1 MVLIKKTT
9 ILLLLAAMGFTT
21 ITTLLSSCQGS
32 GNRKGSELDVG
43 FKQAV
48 ENAETFKNIQLDSA
62 RHYAYE
68 AHSLVCEVQGEL
80 KKHTSILLLSEIRFL
95 QFGASDR
102 LYKKVESCESW
113 FRERKFY
120 KKAFKANLLR
130 LEIKS
135 FLRGSHNVADDIDGL
150 IQTANLS
157 ESNNAKAHAYYFKM
171 DKRDYTRKWE
181 DDIQILDSARLFA
194 TRSNDS
200 VLLAKIRIMSV
211 LPINGSPASLDSSHL
226 SLKQAEDWN
235 NSELKCMSYA
245 SIGKRFSPSRRLDS
259 ALFYLQKGIKES
271 DKLGSL
277 VFKMKNTQEMTLA
290 YMYSFEYDSVIN
302 SGNEGLKLAR
312 KVQNGHS
319 ERRILDDISSAWLKK
334 GEYSKSITT
343 LIMAM
348 KIAKEMNSKQG
359 VFTLKR
365 RLLALLTKTKR
376 FEEADKVFDEMLLTV
391 SKKERNSVNDVDRAG
406 VYYRKGHLERT
417 KKNLDTALFFYRK
430 STEYFKLYD
439 LRGTKR
445 LYVEEAIL
453 LTLLELKQYEKARE
467 KYEFIVKSFPKI
479 SLNNFQFLHMK
490 GQLFFNLNEFDKAIL
505 ALKSSLDKG
514 QGKFLDLHYKSCF
527 TLSEIY
533 EKIGDYRQ
541 ALLYN
546 RKGLELKK
554 EHDQDKDELELE
566 KVQFK
571 YELSQKETE
580 IQKLDIE
587 SLKQK
592 KSIDKQENTLQ
603 TRRLYI
609 IFLCILLVL
618 LAVIV
623 ISISRRAK
631 ETIVRK
637 ELQRSSLEKEQ
648 QIERLKTEES
658 ERTIELKNQL
668 FANISHEFRTPLTLI
683 QVPVEELM
691 VHASLEDQ
699 NSLQVVK
706 RNADH
711 LLVMVDEILE
721 LTRLDSGNTEISKK
735 SFDIHAFI
743 REFQMNFEPVFRQN
757 SIEFEID
764 LPKEEYRVL
773 ADEYRLKMVLNN
785 LLKNA
790 FHHTP
795 KKGVIRMEVVA
806 NREEETLELAL
817 FNSGDWIDEAF
828 LPTIFDRY
836 ARSKEK
842 EYSGYGIGLSFCK
855 QIISLHDGE
864 INARNVDGGVLLSFS
879 IPTKFDLV
887 EISMVP
893 IDEPNIHPIDESVEN
908 RENTILIVE
917 DNPEVQN
924 LLKDVLSGQYDIILA
939 ANGEEGIEK
948 AMEDQPDLI
957 ISDIMM
963 PKVGGTE
970 LAATLKENFS
980 TSHIP
985 IILLTAKSAGHDRIT
1000 GLETGADDYLT
1011 KPFSPKE
1018 LKVRVRNL
1026 IKQREKLQRR
1036 FSKNVFLMP
1045 DEISSNSLDQEFLI
1059 RATDIVE
1066 AKLLNSGFNVE
1077 KFCRELSLNRNSVHQ
1092 KLKSLIGL
1100 SASQFIKSVKL
1111 KKATTFLADERI
1123 SIVEVS
1129 ELSGFN
1135 NRQAFNKA
1143 FKDQFE
1149 MTPSEYR
1156 KECLD
1161 MTK

>member
-1 MVLIKKTT
+1 MLLSKYTN
-9 ILLLLAAMGFTT
+9 ILLLLAVMGFTT
-21 ITTLLSSCQGS
+21 IAALLNSCQDS
-32 GNRKGSELDVG
+32 ADRKGSELGEG
-43 FKQAV
+43 FKEAI

-68 AHSLVCEVQGEL
+68 AHSLACEIQGEL
-80 KKHTSILLLSEIRFL
+80 EKHTSVLLLSEIRFL

-102 LYKKVESCESW
+102 LFKKVKSCESW

-120 KKAFKANLLR
+120 KKAFRANLVR
-130 LEIKS
+130 LEIIS
-135 FLRGSHNVADDIDGL
+135 FLKGGDNASEDIEGL
-150 IQTANLS
+150 IETAVLS
-157 ESNNAKAHAYYFKM
+157 KSNSAKAQAYYFKM

-181 DDIQILDSARLFA
+181 DDVHILDSARMFA
-194 TRSNDS
+194 AKANDS

-211 LPINGSPASLDSSHL
+211 LSVNGSAQSYDSTFL
-226 SLKQAEDWN
+226 SLKQALEWN
-235 NSELKCMSYA
+235 SPELKCMSYQSLGLEYMPNA
-245 SIGKRFSPSRRLDS
+245 NLTDSAIHYLDKGIESARKWSSKPHELLLRAYKVFTYTYVSMMDSAIHIGKNVIGIAEQVKNRNVELKLHRSLAQAMFLKEELSKGIVHAQKTVSVAETMGDEMAMYSSKQVLSTYLIRTERYADAEVFADEMYEWAKKREETHVNDMLIS
-259 ALFYLQKGIKES
+259 NALFLKGKIKMLQLDLDQALYFYDKAEKKLASHTGNNKFYVQCTVFSLLLKKEAYNQALEYYNFMNSEYTNIYLQRSNFLYLKG
-271 DKLGSL
+271 KLMFHLNRSS
-277 VFKMKNTQEMTLA
+277 EA
-290 YMYSFEYDSVIN
+290 VI
-302 SGNEGLKLAR
+302 A
-312 KVQNGHS
+312 
-319 ERRILDDISSAWLKK
+319 
-334 GEYSKSITT
+334 
-343 LIMAM
+343 
-348 KIAKEMNSKQG
+348 
-359 VFTLKR
+359 
-365 RLLALLTKTKR
+365 
-376 FEEADKVFDEMLLTV
+376 
-391 SKKERNSVNDVDRAG
+391 
-406 VYYRKGHLERT
+406 
-417 KKNLDTALFFYRK
+417 
-430 STEYFKLYD
+430 
-439 LRGTKR
+439 
-445 LYVEEAIL
+445 
-453 LTLLELKQYEKARE
+453 
-467 KYEFIVKSFPKI
+467 
-479 SLNNFQFLHMK
+479 
-490 GQLFFNLNEFDKAIL
+490 LNEFLSADKSEGEKVHYDIRTMLTTLYEKQGRYSL
-505 ALKSSLDKG
+505 ALENNKEALRLKHEMDNAEDALK
-514 QGKFLDLHYKSCF
+514 L
-527 TLSEIY
+527 
-533 EKIGDYRQ
+533 EKIQSKSEVSNKEIEIGQLKIDR
-541 ALLYN
+541 
-546 RKGLELKK
+546 LEQQNSLNA
-554 EHDQDKDELELE
+554 Q
-566 KVQFK
+566 
-571 YELSQKETE
+571 
-580 IQKLDIE
+580 E
-587 SLKQK
+587 SM
-592 KSIDKQENTLQ
+592 LQ
-603 TRRLYI
+603 TRRLFI

-623 ISISRRAK
+623 VSVSRRAK
-631 ETIVRK
+631 DTIVRK
-637 ELQRSSLEKEQ
+637 ELQRSALEKEQ

-683 QVPVEELM
+683 QAPVEELM
-691 VHASLEDQ
+691 ERASLEDQ
-699 NSLQVVK
+699 YSLQVVK

-721 LTRLDSGNTEISKK
+721 LTRLDSGNTEISKNT
-735 SFDIHAFI
+735 FDIHAFI
-743 REFQMNFEPVFRQN
+743 RELQMNFEPVFRQN
-757 SIEFEID
+757 SIKFEMD
-764 LPKEEYRVL
+764 LPKEEYLVL

-795 KKGVIRMEVVA
+795 KEGVIRIQVVV
-806 NREEETLELAL
+806 NRDEETLELAL
-817 FNSGDWIDEAF
+817 FNSGEWIDDEF

-864 INARNVDGGVLLSFS
+864 ISAENVEGGVLLSFS
-879 IPTKFDLV
+879 IPTKLDLV
-887 EISMVP
+887 ESSIGT
-893 IDEPNIHPIDESVEN
+893 IDEPNTYPIDESVEN
-908 RENTILIVE
+908 REKTILIVE

-924 LLKDVLSGQYDIILA
+924 LLKDILSSQYDIVLA
-939 ANGEEGIEK
+939 GNGEEGIEI
-948 AMEDQPDLI
+948 AMEHQPNLI

-970 LAATLKENFS
+970 LVATLKGNFS

-985 IILLTAKSAGHDRIT
+985 IILLSAKSAGHDRIT

-1018 LKVRVRNL
+1018 LKVRVKNL
-1026 IKQREKLQRR
+1026 IEQREKLQRR

-1066 AKLLNSGFNVE
+1066 AKLLSSGFNVE

-1156 KECLD
+1156 KECLS
-1161 MTK
+1161 KNN